1 MASYASLGRNIN
13 FDTKRCEGYRNFC
26 NKLWNATRFVLM
38 NCEGQD
44 CGLQDGHACGTDIVF
59 SAADRWIVSR
69 LQRTEAEVAQHFAD
83 YRFDLL
89 ARAIYEFVWDEYCD
103 WYVELAKVQI
113 QAGNE
118 AQQRGTRRTLVR
130 VLETMLRLAHP
141 LIPFI
146 TEELWQKAAPVAGR
160 SGESIMLQP
169 YPEADLSRIDE
180 KAEADVRLLKDLINA
195 CRSLRGEMN
204 LSPAQKVPLLAAGDK
219 DRVAA
224 FAPYLAA
231 LAKLSEVTATGAEL
245 PAGDAPVQIVGDF
258 RLMLKIEIDVAA
270 ERERLGKEI
279 ARIDGEIAKANAKL
293 ANEGFVAR
301 APAAVV
307 AQEKERLA
315 NFGALVDKLR
325 AQLARLQ

>member
-1 MASYASLGRNIN
+1 
-13 FDTKRCEGYRNFC
+13 FC

-44 CGLQDGHACGTDIVF
+44 CGLAPNANPGSDACSAAYLDF
-59 SAADRWIVSR
+59 SSADRWIVSR

-113 QAGNE
+113 QTGSE
-118 AQQRGTRRTLVR
+118 AQQRATRRTLVR

-146 TEELWQKAAPVAGR
+146 TEELWQKVAPVAGR

-169 YPEADLSRIDE
+169 YPASEPSRIDG
-180 KAEADVRLLKDLINA
+180 KAEADIQLLKDLINA

-219 DRVAA
+219 ERVAV

-231 LAKLSEVTATGAEL
+231 LARLSEVTATGAEL

-270 ERERLGKEI
+270 ERERLTKEI
-279 ARIDGEIAKANAKL
+279 ARVEGEIAKAKAKL
-293 ANEGFVAR
+293 GNAGFVER